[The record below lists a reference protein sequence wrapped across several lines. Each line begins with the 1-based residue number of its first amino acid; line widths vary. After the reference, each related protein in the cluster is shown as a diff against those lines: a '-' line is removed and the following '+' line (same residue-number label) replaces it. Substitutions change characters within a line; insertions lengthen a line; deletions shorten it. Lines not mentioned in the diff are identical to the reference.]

1 MRTLQILSG
10 LGLLLIGLLLLA
22 FTSRIVSM
30 TFYDWIGIA
39 LILSG
44 IMFWIPALVW
54 RKPLPWLTSLFIPG
68 MLAFAIGGILVYT
81 GHVGIQAWSWLWTL
95 LIIAIGLA
103 FWAMYL
109 FGPRIVWLRRI
120 GVIVGG
126 IGIASLAILM
136 TVSTEPTARTI
147 GPMILVGL
155 GLLLAIGAI
164 IPKRTA

>member
-1 MRTLQILSG
+1 MRILQIIGG
-10 LGLLLIGLLLLA
+10 LVLLLIGLLLLA
-22 FTSRIVSM
+22 FTSGIVAM

-44 IMFWIPALVW
+44 LMFWIPGLVW

-68 MLAFAIGGILVYT
+68 TFAFAMGGILVYT

-103 FWAMYL
+103 FWAMYV
-109 FGPRIVWLRRI
+109 FGPRVGWLLWS

-126 IGIASLAILM
+126 IGVALLAILM
-136 TVSTEPTARTI
+136 TISAEPTARI
-147 GPMILVGL
+147 VGPIILIAL
-155 GLLLAIGAI
+155 GLMIAIRAI
-164 IPKRTA
+164 ITRRT